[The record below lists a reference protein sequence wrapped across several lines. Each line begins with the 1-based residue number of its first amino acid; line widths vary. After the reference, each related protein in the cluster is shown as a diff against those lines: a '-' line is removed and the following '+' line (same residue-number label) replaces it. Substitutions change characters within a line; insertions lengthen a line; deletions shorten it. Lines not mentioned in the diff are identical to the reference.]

1 MKKILFGITSL
12 TLGGAE
18 RVLVDMVNEL
28 AKEYEIKLFTIYPK
42 GELERE
48 LEHNIERKSMCKKA
62 RKEMTK
68 VERLWVSF
76 RLLFCKKAI
85 YKRFIKGADTEVA
98 FLEGPITRL
107 FEVKNKQTKKV
118 VWVHNDISKV
128 FGKGIKATVKKYVDG
143 KSYKSYDKIVLVSK
157 ENQEN
162 FKTTYPNIDSS
173 KLQVIYNYLNQE
185 KIIKKA
191 EEPIAIDWKQEEFKI
206 LTVARLVEQK
216 AIERFIKVH
225 SKLMQNGI
233 QAKVYVIG
241 EGPERKKLESLMKKE
256 QVEHSFILLG
266 KKQNPY
272 PYIKQCDL
280 FVLLSYFEGY
290 GMVLEEAKILNKSIM
305 ITNTAAR
312 EAVVGYAR
320 AEVVE
325 NEEGA
330 IYEGLARRIKEQ
342 GKQEEGQKVNY
353 SNQAIL
359 EEIRKLM

>member
-42 GELERE
+42 GELEKE

-241 EGPERKKLESLMKKE
+241 EGPERKKLESLIKKE
-256 QVEHSFILLG
+256 QVEDSFILLG
-266 KKQNPY
+266 KKKNPY
-272 PYIKQCDL
+272 PYMKQCDL

-290 GMVLEEAKILNKSIM
+290 GMVLEEAKILNKPIM